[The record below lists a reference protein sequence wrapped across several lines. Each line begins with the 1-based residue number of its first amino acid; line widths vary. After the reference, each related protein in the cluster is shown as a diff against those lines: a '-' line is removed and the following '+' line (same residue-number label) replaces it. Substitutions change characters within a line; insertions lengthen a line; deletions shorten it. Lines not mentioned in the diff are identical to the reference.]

1 MEFVSEM
8 GARRG
13 AKCLSVCREHNS
25 EIKNHKRLPKGQIS
39 HYTRFRPLLL
49 RSLLVRS
56 FVSHK

>member
-25 EIKNHKRLPKGQIS
+25 EIKNHKRLPKGQNS
-39 HYTRFRPLLL
+39 HYTHSGPYC
-49 RSLLVRS
+49 
-56 FVSHK
+56 